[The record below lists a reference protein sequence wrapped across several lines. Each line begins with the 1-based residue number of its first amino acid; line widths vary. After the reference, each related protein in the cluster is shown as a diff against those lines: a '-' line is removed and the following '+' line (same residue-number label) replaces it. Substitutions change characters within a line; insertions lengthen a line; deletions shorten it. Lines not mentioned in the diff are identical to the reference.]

1 MAKAVKVAG
10 SEDGFSL
17 TEMLVVLGIVGLLF
31 SIALPSYRAMTRS
44 TPAAVARQVLQTAQ
58 LTRLAA
64 LKAGIPKALV
74 MDAEAKIIRSEAD
87 DDETAVPATVSF
99 SATFGRDERTT
110 SKQGSITFFPDG
122 SATGGTI
129 SFEAAG
135 SPEVVLTINWLTGV
149 ASLSE
154 TRANVVD

>member
-1 MAKAVKVAG
+1 MAEAVKVAG

-31 SIALPSYRAMTRS
+31 SIALPSYRAMTKS
-44 TPAAVARQVLQTAQ
+44 TPAVIARQVLQMAQ

-64 LKAGIPKALV
+64 LKDRTPKALV
-74 MDAEAKIIRSEAD
+74 MDAEAKVIRSEARD
-87 DDETAVPATVSF
+87 YETVVPATVSF
-99 SATFGRDERTT
+99 SATFGRDGRTR

-129 SFEAAG
+129 SFESAG

-149 ASLSE
+149 VSLSE
-154 TRANVVD
+154 TRANGVH

>member
-17 TEMLVVLGIVGLLF
+17 AEMLVVLGIIGLLF

-44 TPAAVARQVLQTAQ
+44 TPAVIARQVLQMAQ

-64 LKAGIPKALV
+64 LKGGTPKALM
-74 MDAEAKIIRSEAD
+74 MDAEAKIIRSDAG
-87 DDETAVPATVSF
+87 DDEAVVPAAVSF
-99 SATFGRDERTT
+99 SATFGRDAKAT
-110 SKQGSITFFPDG
+110 SRQGSITFFPDG
-122 SATGGTI
+122 TATGGTI

-135 SPEVVLTINWLTGV
+135 SPDVVLTINWVTGV